1 MSGPVVLCYHAV
13 TDDWNDPLAMPP
25 ARLRNQVRSLLAR
38 RFLPARVDQ
47 LLGTSRRLLHV
58 TFDDAFSNVS
68 DAIPILRDL
77 GVPATIFACS
87 SYTDQPRPFA
97 VPEVA
102 PRAVGFESETETMGW
117 STLRALAREN
127 VEIGSHTVTH
137 PHLTLLTDRELADEL
152 SLSRERLEDEL
163 GRPCRYVAYPYGE
176 HDLRVRR
183 AAEVAGYD
191 AAFALR
197 RTGERRNRY
206 ALPRVDLYRRDNLV
220 RATLKTSVLAS
231 ALGKKHR
238 ERPHR
243 GDPLT

>member
-1 MSGPVVLCYHAV
+1 MSEPVVLCYHAV
-13 TDDWNDPLAMPP
+13 SDRWNDPLAMPP
-25 ARLRNQVRSLLAR
+25 ARLRNQVRGLLAR
-38 RFLPARVDQ
+38 GFRPARADQ
-47 LLGTSRRLLHV
+47 TLATSGRLLHV

-68 DAIPILRDL
+68 DAVAILRDL

-102 PRAVGFESETETMGW
+102 PRAVGFESETETMDW
-117 STLRALAREN
+117 STLKALVRED

-137 PHLTLLTDRELADEL
+137 PHLTHLTDKELDVEL
-152 SLSRERLEDEL
+152 RLSRERLEDEL
-163 GRPCRYVAYPYGE
+163 GRPCRYFAYPYGE

-183 AAEVAGYD
+183 AVEAAGYE

-206 ALPRVDLYRRDNLV
+206 ALPRVDLYRRDNLI
-220 RATLKTSVLAS
+220 RAMVKTSMVAS
-231 ALGKKHR
+231 ALGKKHP
-238 ERPHR
+238 ERP
-243 GDPLT
+243 DPRE